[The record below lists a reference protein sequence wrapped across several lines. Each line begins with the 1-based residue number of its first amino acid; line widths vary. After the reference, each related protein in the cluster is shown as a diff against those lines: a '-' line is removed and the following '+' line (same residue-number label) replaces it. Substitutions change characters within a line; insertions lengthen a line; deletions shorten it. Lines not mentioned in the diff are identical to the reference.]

1 MRRAVVLQHIACEP
15 PGIYE
20 DVLVSR
26 GVELVRAELDEGD
39 EIPDL
44 LEADLVVA
52 MGGPMSVNDE
62 AAHPWLAAE
71 KGRIAGAVRAGVPY
85 FGVCLGAQLLAA
97 SLGATVYAGELPEV
111 GILPVQLTE
120 AGRGDAVLSELAGS
134 FPVLQWHGDTFELP
148 PGGVHL
154 AGSIAY
160 PNQAFR
166 VGEAAYAFQFHL
178 EVTGE
183 MLEEWSSVPAYV
195 SSLEATLGSGGFE
208 ALSRAFESA
217 RRDMAGSAQRLFAAW
232 LDRSCRQAIPTVQV
246 EK

>member
-120 AGRGDAVLSELAGS
+120 AGAGDGCSPSWRGASRRCSGMAT
-134 FPVLQWHGDTFELP
+134 P
-148 PGGVHL
+148 
-154 AGSIAY
+154 
-160 PNQAFR
+160 
-166 VGEAAYAFQFHL
+166 
-178 EVTGE
+178 
-183 MLEEWSSVPAYV
+183 SSCRPAR
-195 SSLEATLGSGGFE
+195 ST
-208 ALSRAFESA
+208 
-217 RRDMAGSAQRLFAAW
+217 RR
-232 LDRSCRQAIPTVQV
+232 LDRLPQSGVSRR
-246 EK
+246 